1 MGMGAA
7 SLILATIFLW
17 GALSARLAVVS
28 TPIFFVSAGLL
39 YSEGFGVLD
48 LEPEPHLIKA
58 VAEITLVW
66 VLFADA
72 SRVKLPQLR
81 ADLGRYVR
89 LLGVGLP
96 LTIGLGMLAAVA
108 LLDMPAWQALLVGA
122 ALAPTDA
129 ALGSAVLSDRR
140 VPRRVRQTLNVES
153 GLNDGIATPVVV
165 VAIAGVA
172 ADAGVAGI
180 EGPGRAL
187 LGLLVGLLSGVV
199 IGGAGGA
206 LMRRARHRGWSSAE
220 FAGPAVLGLALLAY
234 TCAVLIDANGFVAAF
249 IAGSAFGTTAG
260 RGGDKEVYY
269 VEQTCGLASML
280 SWLIFG
286 AVAVPQLPN
295 HLSWQL
301 VLYAVASLTV
311 VRMLPVAIALAGSR
325 ADRASVAF
333 IGWFGPRGLASVVFA
348 LIALEDLHGVAEDAI
363 AAICLTVLVSVVA
376 HGLTARPLA
385 GSYARTQH
393 DTPHIQPPDA
403 ELTDEQ
409 HEPIV
414 RRLDGRS

>member
-1 MGMGAA
+1 M
-7 SLILATIFLW
+7 W
-17 GALSARLAVVS
+17 
-28 TPIFFVSAGLL
+28 P
-39 YSEGFGVLD
+39 
-48 LEPEPHLIKA
+48 
-58 VAEITLVW
+58 
-66 VLFADA
+66 A
-72 SRVKLPQLR
+72 SR
-81 ADLGRYVR
+81 
-89 LLGVGLP
+89 
-96 LTIGLGMLAAVA
+96 
-108 LLDMPAWQALLVGA
+108 
-122 ALAPTDA
+122 
-129 ALGSAVLSDRR
+129 
-140 VPRRVRQTLNVES
+140 
-153 GLNDGIATPVVV
+153 
-165 VAIAGVA
+165 
-172 ADAGVAGI
+172 
-180 EGPGRAL
+180 GRAARCWAC
-187 LGLLVGLLSGVV
+187 LVGLLSGVV

-286 AVAVPQLPN
+286 AVAVPQFTEP
-295 HLSWQL
+295 L
-301 VLYAVASLTV
+301 VVAAGLYAVASLTV